1 VHCGCCARE
10 KGGGEECIP
19 MERVHRKE
27 EIEEVEVKAL

>member
-1 VHCGCCARE
+1 VHSGCCARE
-10 KGGGEECIP
+10 KGGGECIP